1 MKALNNKNGKM
12 VKRMLI
18 LLAVLFVIVFILI
31 KAEDFIKEQTND
43 KISLVINNTNVTER
57 LKNELKIDDGIIY
70 VSMDDMKNFFD
81 KYIYVEDETN
91 EVITT
96 YDDKIAS
103 IGFESNKLTL
113 NGSTKKTG
121 AHAIK
126 EDDITY
132 LPISEMKDVYDIEI
146 DNIAETKVITI
157 DSVDREQIK
166 AQTKTNI
173 SVKSKK
179 EGFSR
184 TVDKVEKG
192 ESVIVVKN
200 NNEVSEKGW
209 TKIRTQKGKV
219 GYVKTSK
226 LEEIETTREAKVKT
240 KQIDGKVDMFWDYYS
255 QYVKAPD
262 RTGQVMEGVNVVS
275 PSFFYLEK
283 ETGVLKDNV
292 GDAGIAYINW
302 AHSNGYKVWA
312 MLSNAEAGIKVSST
326 ILNSYTKRQQL
337 IQSIVEKCAQYD
349 IDGINVDFENMYE
362 ADKDKYSRFII
373 ELTPRM
379 EEMGIVTSVDVTA
392 PDGDPNWSLCFDRH
406 VLGDVAD
413 YLIFMGY
420 DQYGTSS
427 SKPGTTAGLNWV
439 ETSLKKIIDYDE
451 VDTDKIILGM
461 PLYTRQWTITQDGTI
476 KDRSTVSM
484 MNIKIP
490 NNVEK
495 QWDDTL
501 KQYYIEYASGKNTIK
516 MWIEDGTS
524 IKEKVSLV
532 TKYNLGGAACWKK
545 DMETSNIWSIIKTE
559 LANTSTEK

>member
-1 MKALNNKNGKM
+1 MKALNNKNGKI

-31 KAEDFIKEQTND
+31 KAEDFIKEQAND

-70 VSMDDMKNFFD
+70 VSMDDIKNFFD
-81 KYIYVEDETN
+81 KYIYIEDETN

-103 IGFESNKLTL
+103 IGFESNKITL
-113 NGSTKKTG
+113 NGSTKKTS

-126 EDDITY
+126 DNETTY

-157 DSVDREQIK
+157 DSVDREQLK
-166 AQTKTNI
+166 AQTKANI

-226 LEEIETTREAKVKT
+226 LEDIETTREAKEKT

-262 RTGQVMEGVNVVS
+262 RTGQVIEGVNVVS

-283 ETGVLKDNV
+283 ETGALKDNV

-420 DQYGTSS
+420 DQYGISS

-495 QWDDTL
+495 QWDDDL

-516 MWIEDGTS
+516 MWIEDGAS
-524 IKEKVSLV
+524 IKEKVALV
-532 TKYNLGGAACWKK
+532 AKYKLGGTSGWRK
-545 DMETSNIWSIIKTE
+545 DMETSNVWAIIKE
-559 LANTSTEK
+559 GLANASE